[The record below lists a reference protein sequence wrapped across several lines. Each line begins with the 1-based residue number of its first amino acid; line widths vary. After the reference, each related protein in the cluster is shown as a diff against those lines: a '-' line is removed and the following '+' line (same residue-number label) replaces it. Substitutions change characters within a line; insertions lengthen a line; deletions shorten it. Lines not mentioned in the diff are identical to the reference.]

1 MKDRLKIVLD
11 TNVLLVSISSRSKHH
26 WIFQR
31 LLKEVYDLYISNEML
46 LEYEEIIS
54 EKFNPQVA
62 KDVIRVLLMLSNVHL
77 VNIYYEWKLIDI
89 DPEDNKF
96 VDCAVSANVDYLITN
111 DEHFSVLERINFPK
125 IKVINIFDFK
135 KLFAQRSTN

>member
-1 MKDRLKIVLD
+1 MD
-11 TNVLLVSISSRSKHH
+11 TGNWPQFEVRNVSE
-26 WIFQR
+26 
-31 LLKEVYDLYISNEML
+31 EV
-46 LEYEEIIS
+46 IS

-62 KDVIRVLLMLSNVHL
+62 KDVIHALLMLSNVYL

-111 DEHFSVLERINFPK
+111 DEHFSVLEKINFPK

-135 KLFAQRSTN
+135 KLFVQRSTN

>member
-1 MKDRLKIVLD
+1 MGTGNWPQFEVR
-11 TNVLLVSISSRSKHH
+11 NVSE
-26 WIFQR
+26 
-31 LLKEVYDLYISNEML
+31 EV
-46 LEYEEIIS
+46 IS

-62 KDVIRVLLMLSNVHL
+62 KDVIHALLMLSNVYL

-111 DEHFSVLERINFPK
+111 DEHFSVLEKINFPK

-135 KLFAQRSTN
+135 KLFVQRSTN

>member
-1 MKDRLKIVLD
+1 M
-11 TNVLLVSISSRSKHH
+11 
-26 WIFQR
+26 
-31 LLKEVYDLYISNEML
+31 
-46 LEYEEIIS
+46 
-54 EKFNPQVA
+54 
-62 KDVIRVLLMLSNVHL
+62 LMLSNVCL

-111 DEHFSVLERINFPK
+111 DEHFSVLEKINFPK

-135 KLFAQRSTN
+135 KLFVQRSTN

>member
-46 LEYEEIIS
+46 LEYEEMTFLTS
-54 EKFNPQVA
+54 
-62 KDVIRVLLMLSNVHL
+62 
-77 VNIYYEWKLIDI
+77 
-89 DPEDNKF
+89 
-96 VDCAVSANVDYLITN
+96 
-111 DEHFSVLERINFPK
+111 FSTSL
-125 IKVINIFDFK
+125 
-135 KLFAQRSTN
+135 T